1 MSKSFSYHE
10 YFLVFLVDSNVRP
23 ACLFMKHEISDS
35 LQKNIKKYFPNL
47 ILNHD
52 PFFGLF
58 VSKTNLSINEYSD
71 SNDIGK
77 ILGYPNDGI
86 LFTEIN
92 RNKDTYNTH
101 IILTM
106 DDGQTISLLDVVS
119 QYSIYDSML
128 TIKNL
133 MSEKLLSSTCWYNG
147 KITNIRIVENISH
160 SIDFYCK
167 RLLTKS
173 TNKEDKLEI
182 RNLIWN
188 KFNEKIS
195 DYPYDFLND
204 LHITTIINLL
214 LQCKHDQCEQFY
226 GPSYGQCKITKK
238 MIEVNNTYI
247 DDLIKILEFTG

>member
-1 MSKSFSYHE
+1 MDQAFTHYE
-10 YFLVFLVDSNVRP
+10 YFSLFLVDSDVRP
-23 ACLFMKHEISDS
+23 ACLFMKHEISDI

-71 SNDIGK
+71 SNVIGK
-77 ILGYPNDGI
+77 ILGYPSDNVPY
-86 LFTEIN
+86 TEID

-101 IILTM
+101 IIVTLN
-106 DDGQTISLLDVVS
+106 DGQLISILDVVS
-119 QYSIYDSML
+119 QYSIYNSMFE
-128 TIKNL
+128 IMIL
-133 MSEKLLSSTCWYNG
+133 MAEKLYSSSCLYND
-147 KITNIRIVENISH
+147 KITDIHIVENIYH

-173 TNKEDKLEI
+173 TNDKDKLEI

-188 KFNEKIS
+188 RFNNKIS
-195 DYPYDFLND
+195 DYSFDFLND
-204 LHITTIINLL
+204 IHIATIINLL
-214 LQCKHDQCEQFY
+214 LQCKHDNCEQFY
-226 GPSYGQCKITKK
+226 GPSYGECKITKK
-238 MIEVNNTYI
+238 MIEVNDTYV